1 MNTDAAQREL
11 PLVSVLMPVREEVG
25 FIRHSLGAV
34 LEQSYPAARL
44 EVIVADGGSTDGT
57 RELVAELTAQHPNL
71 RLIDNPGGIVPT
83 GLNVAIRAA
92 RGEIIVR
99 VDGHTI
105 VAPDYVAE
113 CVAALQRTAADNV
126 GGRMTPVGET
136 EFGRAVA
143 LATTS
148 PFGVGGSRFHYSD
161 REEPVDTVYMG
172 AWPRSTFDR
181 FGLFNEELV
190 RNQDDELNY
199 RIRDAGGSI
208 ILVPRIQSTYTP
220 RGSARALW
228 RQYFQY
234 GLWKV
239 RVLQKHPSQ
248 LRASHL
254 APPALAAGL
263 ATTAALS
270 PFTGRARA
278 ALGALLAAYGAAT
291 LVATMSQRRR
301 GAGRSWRLL
310 PAVFAILHFGYGF
323 GFLVG
328 LAQES
333 RRRNQALDVN

>member
-1 MNTDAAQREL
+1 MDMDAAQREL
-11 PLVSVLMPVREEVG
+11 PLVSVLMPVREEAG
-25 FIRHSLGAV
+25 FIRHSLSAV
-34 LEQSYPAARL
+34 LEQSYPADRL

-57 RELVAELTAQHPNL
+57 RELVAELGAQHPNL
-71 RLIDNPGGIVPT
+71 RLIDNPGRIVPT
-83 GLNVAIRAA
+83 GLNAAIRAA

-105 VAPDYVAE
+105 VAPNYVAE
-113 CVAALQRTAADNV
+113 CVAALQRTGADNV
-126 GGRMTPVGET
+126 GGRMTPVGDT

-172 AWPRSTFDR
+172 AWPRSAFDR
-181 FGLFNEELV
+181 FGFFDEELV

-199 RIRDAGGSI
+199 RIREAGGTI

-220 RGSARALW
+220 RGSARSLW

-239 RVLQKHPSQ
+239 RVLWEHPSQ

-254 APPALAAGL
+254 APPALAAAVG
-263 ATTAALS
+263 ATAALS
-270 PFTGRARA
+270 PFEGRARR
-278 ALGALLAAYGAAT
+278 ALGGLVATYGAAT
-291 LVATMSQRRR
+291 LLATVGQRRH
-301 GAGRSWRLL
+301 GAGKERLLL
-310 PAVFAILHFGYGF
+310 PAVYAILHFGYGF

-328 LAQES
+328 LARKP
-333 RRRNQALDVN
+333 RRRS